1 MKDITNKVLNG
12 RSNFYIFIFLAR
24 FFGNVGVFF
33 HCIEFSESR
42 NTYHLYFFVFIL
54 FPTGAVQIII
64 ISIIRPILFLFQ
76 VFFLLNFFIFFMS
89 SNGVPSDFS
98 FCLYWR
104 PFFLSSNF
112 CGSSPCCLLFP
123 ASCLLS
129 NCSFTFSLFLYFFSL
144 CNEWGSSAPP
154 LSCNIICNRES

>member
-1 MKDITNKVLNG
+1 MLLA
-12 RSNFYIFIFLAR
+12 IFVFLFCLPDLLAMSVSSSTAQSSVSQGTR
-24 FFGNVGVFF
+24 TIYN
-33 HCIEFSESR
+33 
-42 NTYHLYFFVFIL
+42 FFVFIL

-76 VFFLLNFFIFFMS
+76 VSFLLNFFIFFSVS

-104 PFFLSSNF
+104 PFFLSSSF
-112 CGSSPCCLLFP
+112 CGSSPCCLFLAF
-123 ASCLLS
+123 CLLS
-129 NCSFTFSLFLYFFSL
+129 NCSFTFSLFLYFFPL

-154 LSCNIICNRES
+154 LSFNIICNRES